1 MNDFV
6 DVLKAV
12 TVDCKDNGKEFTVTD
27 RVTVI
32 EHLLKGTD
40 YRVIA
45 REPLSLI
52 YAKCE
57 FSAGDSV
64 VLVSSHIDC
73 LYDSCYCD
81 GDGDYLRGTFD
92 NSVGNAAILFLMI
105 QGKLPDNVVVA
116 FTGDEEQ
123 NSQGAV
129 QTVIALGRLQCEI
142 KYALVLDV
150 TNTGWNSGAHFA
162 LENDSGIDLFT
173 AHRIVD
179 SIEALDAKYAFKHDA
194 EPDESWDY
202 NDYGIPSLSVCVTV
216 DGFLHGNAGVLL
228 RKDSLS
234 SYIKAISVVLKIFSY

>member
-73 LYDSCYCD
+73 LYDACSCD

-129 QTVIALGRLQCEI
+129 QTVIAL
-142 KYALVLDV
+142 AAAAFF
-150 TNTGWNSGAHFA
+150 AHLTSCF
-162 LENDSGIDLFT
+162 
-173 AHRIVD
+173 
-179 SIEALDAKYAFKHDA
+179 FKV
-194 EPDESWDY
+194 EQ
-202 NDYGIPSLSVCVTV
+202 I
-216 DGFLHGNAGVLL
+216 L
-228 RKDSLS
+228 RKQQAVAKRKQRMTQANLT
-234 SYIKAISVVLKIFSY
+234 VVRGVKTQVA